1 MSRFLRICAVLSA
14 MFFATN
20 VFAAGY
26 TCNDIKMYTSCNAG
40 YYMSLNGTPN
50 TTAQVGNACTLC
62 PAGYYCPGGSASS
75 NANARVACTA
85 GSACT
90 TTGLSAP
97 NATCTAGYY
106 CPSGSSS
113 ATAYDCD
120 TGTTTASAN
129 NYWTSAAG
137 AGARTS
143 CYRAVTLNK
152 NGMSGTLTLPTSS
165 GCRSLTSNS
174 GTTTVYVYYNTKCL
188 LPTTA
193 LSGTATGTTY
203 TGTGTWGTSATATTF
218 SNYITTTSTAA
229 TLTYYAGKQY
239 TCSAGYYH
247 AA

>member
-1 MSRFLRICAVLSA
+1 MSVSSALS
-14 MFFATN
+14 
-20 VFAAGY
+20 AGY

-40 YYMSLNGTPN
+40 YYMSLDGTPN
-50 TTAQVGNACTLC
+50 TTATVGNACTLC

-85 GSACT
+85 GKACT

-97 NATCTAGYY
+97 DATCTAGYY

-120 TGTTTASAN
+120 TGTTTASTN

-137 AGARTS
+137 VGARTS

-165 GCRSLTSNS
+165 GCHSISSNS
-174 GTTTVYVYYNTKCL
+174 GTTSATVYVYYNTKCL

-229 TLTYYAGKQY
+229 TLT
-239 TCSAGYYH
+239 
-247 AA
+247 